1 MRGPFSASHSSKATM
16 PEPDIAIEAPWP
28 DTLDWEDIAAR
39 AAAAAAEVAPELA
52 NPRLSF
58 SLLFADDAEVHALN
72 RDWRGKDKP
81 TNVLSFPMLDRD
93 DLLALAADGPP
104 ELLGDI
110 ALALETCGREAAE
123 KSASLEH
130 HAAHLII
137 HGRCR
142 CHGSTGDKG
151 ACPHGHCRPIWRPGL
166 TAGRVEKT
174 MASHG
179 HNGDSHTGEPDSR
192 RTLWRAIR
200 RFFDRGDGDQS
211 LRAQLEEAIDEHE
224 DEADGAAT
232 AAGDLSLTERQMVRN
247 LLHFSEHDADDVAI
261 PRGEII
267 ALPSSA
273 TWEEVVDAFA
283 VHGHSRLP
291 VYCDTLDEIVG
302 MVLIKDVFPFLAG
315 KKPPPKDWNTLL
327 RQPLFVPQARGALDV
342 LADMR
347 ASRVHLAIVVD
358 EYSGTDGIITFE
370 DLVEE
375 IVGEIEDEHDDAP
388 QDMLLLLDDG
398 TWNVDS
404 RAELEDVGERID
416 PRLAE
421 VEEAVDTLGGLTF
434 LLAGQVPPVGSILEH
449 DSGWKIEVTAGNNRH
464 VTRLRLHPPVP
475 TETPED

>member
-1 MRGPFSASHSSKATM
+1 
-16 PEPDIAIEAPWP
+16 
-28 DTLDWEDIAAR
+28 
-39 AAAAAAEVAPELA
+39 
-52 NPRLSF
+52 
-58 SLLFADDAEVHALN
+58 
-72 RDWRGKDKP
+72 
-81 TNVLSFPMLDRD
+81 
-93 DLLALAADGPP
+93 
-104 ELLGDI
+104 
-110 ALALETCGREAAE
+110 
-123 KSASLEH
+123 
-130 HAAHLII
+130 
-137 HGRCR
+137 
-142 CHGSTGDKG
+142 
-151 ACPHGHCRPIWRPGL
+151 
-166 TAGRVEKT
+166 

-291 VYCDTLDEIVG
+291 VYSDTLDEIVG

-404 RAELEDVGERID
+404 RAELDDVGERID